1 MSKQKYVMQTYK
13 ERRKAYPYEKCKQA
27 EQELNKM
34 IDFYRDMIATSHYPS
49 GNQTIKD
56 CEESLQY
63 LVDNFNP
70 K

>member
-1 MSKQKYVMQTYK
+1 MQEKSKL
-13 ERRKAYPYEKCKQA
+13 EKLKHA

>member
-1 MSKQKYVMQTYK
+1 MQEKSKL
-13 ERRKAYPYEKCKQA
+13 EKLKQA

-56 CEESLQY
+56 CETSLQY
-63 LVDNFNP
+63 LVDNFDN
-70 K
+70 KEK

>member
-1 MSKQKYVMQTYK
+1 MQEKSKL
-13 ERRKAYPYEKCKQA
+13 EKLKQA

-63 LVDNFNP
+63 LVDNFDNRG

>member
-1 MSKQKYVMQTYK
+1 MQEKSKL
-13 ERRKAYPYEKCKQA
+13 EKLKQA

-34 IDFYRDMIATSHYPS
+34 IDFYRDMITKSHYHS

-63 LVDNFNP
+63 LVDNFNY
-70 K
+70 KG

>member
-1 MSKQKYVMQTYK
+1 MQEKSKL
-13 ERRKAYPYEKCKQA
+13 EKLKQA

-34 IDFYRDMIATSHYPS
+34 IDFYRDMIANSHYPS

-56 CEESLQY
+56 CETSLQY

>member
-1 MSKQKYVMQTYK
+1 MQEKSKL
-13 ERRKAYPYEKCKQA
+13 EKLKQA

-34 IDFYRDMIATSHYPS
+34 IDFYRDMITKSHYPS

-63 LVDNFNP
+63 LVDNFDN
-70 K
+70 KEK

>member
-1 MSKQKYVMQTYK
+1 MQEKSKL
-13 ERRKAYPYEKCKQA
+13 EKLKRA

-34 IDFYRDMIATSHYPS
+34 IDFYRDMIATSYYPS

-63 LVDNFNP
+63 LVDNFDN
-70 K
+70 KEK

>member
-1 MSKQKYVMQTYK
+1 MQEKSKL
-13 ERRKAYPYEKCKQA
+13 EKLKQA

-56 CEESLQY
+56 CETSLQY
-63 LVDNFNP
+63 LVDNFNY
-70 K
+70 KGNSASKT